1 MVNQMSKQTIDAM
14 VDGGKATPGPPIGPA
29 LSPLKVN
36 IVEIVAKINEKTK
49 SFAGIKVPV
58 KIVVDKDTKEY
69 DIIVGSPPTSQL
81 IKKEV
86 GLEKLSGKAGTE
98 PVADLK
104 MQQIIKIAMMKHEAM
119 NTNTRKTAV
128 KNVIGTCVS
137 AGILVEG
144 KNGKETIPDVDA
156 GKYDEL
162 IDSGKTELSAEE
174 LKEQAAEKKKLAADA
189 DAIHKAEDAAK
200 AEALTE
206 KSDKDATASSDDKKE
221 TDDKK

>member
-1 MVNQMSKQTIDAM
+1 MVMPKKSTK
-14 VDGGKATPGPPIGPA
+14 KA
-29 LSPLKVN
+29 
-36 IVEIVAKINEKTK
+36 
-49 SFAGIKVPV
+49 
-58 KIVVDKDTKEY
+58 
-69 DIIVGSPPTSQL
+69 
-81 IKKEV
+81 
-86 GLEKLSGKAGTE
+86 
-98 PVADLK
+98 
-104 MQQIIKIAMMKHEAM
+104 
-119 NTNTRKTAV
+119 KTAV

-174 LKEQAAEKKKLAADA
+174 LKEQVAEKKKLAADA

-206 KSDKDATASSDDKKE
+206 KSDKEATASSDDKKE